1 MLLARTHDIDMDSWY
16 RPGVCGLALRKADD
30 DDTVQWP
37 LPRSA
42 TRNDPAPA
50 VFLTPS
56 PLTSKGHQLA
66 ELRPLALPVNAVSCL
81 RPISEIF
88 QTKCRMVVVHRMT
101 RSPVLTISLDNLVPL
116 GASPVSDPFLD
127 DGERER
133 SDPGRADTAIS
144 RRWMTRNRSALV

>member
-1 MLLARTHDIDMDSWY
+1 MWFGPEKGGR
-16 RPGVCGLALRKADD
+16 
-30 DDTVQWP
+30 WP
-37 LPRSA
+37 LQRSA
-42 TRNDPAPA
+42 TRNDPVPA

-56 PLTSKGHQLA
+56 PLTSKGHQPA

-81 RPISEIF
+81 RPISDIF
-88 QTKCRMVVVHRMT
+88 QTKYRMVVVHRMT
-101 RSPVLTISLDNLVPL
+101 RCPVLTISLDNLVPL

-144 RRWMTRNRSALV
+144 RRWMTCNRSALVQMGQLGLSRYKWVQIGP